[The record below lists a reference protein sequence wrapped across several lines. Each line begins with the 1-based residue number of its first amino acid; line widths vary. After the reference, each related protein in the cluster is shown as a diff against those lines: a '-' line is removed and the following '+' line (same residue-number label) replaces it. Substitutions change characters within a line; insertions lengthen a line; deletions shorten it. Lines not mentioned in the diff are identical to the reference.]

1 MKKKSAIII
10 LNLLI
15 SLSVVIAQE
24 KATIKIDIEDGPN
37 PWNNLEVNNSE
48 ETFQFA
54 IVTDRTGGHRP
65 GVFLDGIQKLNL
77 LQPEFVMSVGD
88 LIEGYTE
95 DTARLNWEWNQFNGF
110 IDSLQMPFFY
120 IPGNHDMTNKVMKE
134 KWEELFGRAYYH
146 FIYKEV
152 LFLCLNSEDNYRGA
166 GRGTIDD
173 EQYKYVKDV
182 LNKNKSV
189 KWTMLFMHQPLWNQQ
204 DTKRWKDVEILLAD
218 RKHTVFV
225 GHNHR
230 YRKYDRN
237 NGKYF
242 VLATTGGGSSLRGP
256 NFGEF
261 DHVVW
266 ITMTNNGPIVANL
279 LLEGIWDEN
288 VMTENLANFIF
299 PISNDM
305 PITLTP
311 SFIDQQSFTQIDPV
325 LKISNNTDKLMKVEL
340 QALANKNMFID
351 PYALKDTI
359 QPNDVLTIPL
369 TVNGHDIESLSE
381 TEGMKLNVKIAY
393 ELENRKDVEL
403 SEVFSIKP
411 AFRHDLDLL
420 DTSVIIDGNLQE
432 WEEMEYKIDDKG
444 YIEATPFTHTGPKD
458 ASGQFSVKYDDE
470 YLYIAAKITDDE
482 IYVKN
487 GANPIYQDAALIF
500 IDPRPADHYNRTS
513 QSNLFSDWTL
523 IAISPDEEGTIYQ
536 KQRLPV
542 GTKCKIAFAD
552 DGYTVEAA
560 IPLRYI
566 REHQQGDWKNVR
578 VNLMISDYDQN
589 GNHVSRI
596 SWEPTW
602 TDKDNYLGSGT
613 FFKK

>member
-1 MKKKSAIII
+1 MKKSGIII
-10 LNLLI
+10 LQLFI
-15 SLSVVIAQE
+15 SLSLALAQE
-24 KATIKIDIEDGPN
+24 KATIKIDIQDGPN
-37 PWNNLEVNNSE
+37 PWSNLELNNSQ

-54 IVTDRTGGHRP
+54 VVTDRTGGHRP

-120 IPGNHDMTNKVMKE
+120 IPGNHDMTNKVMKD

-146 FIYKEV
+146 FIYKDV

-173 EQYKYVKDV
+173 KQFSYVKKV

-189 KWTMLFMHQPLWNQQ
+189 KWTLLFMHQPLWNQQ
-204 DTKRWKDVEILLAD
+204 DTKRWKDVENLLED

-230 YRKYDRN
+230 YRKYNRN

-266 ITMTNNGPIVANL
+266 ITMTNNGPIIANL

-288 VMTENLANFIF
+288 VMNEKLANFIF

-305 PITLTP
+305 PISLTP
-311 SFIDQQSFTQIDPV
+311 SFVDEPAFSQINPV

-340 QALANKNMFID
+340 EALANNHMTLD

-359 QPNDVLTIPL
+359 QPNDVATIPL
-369 TVNGHDIESLSE
+369 NVSCFKPGDLHDMAGI
-381 TEGMKLNVKIAY
+381 KLNVQISY
-393 ELENRKDVEL
+393 ELENRKDVQL

-411 AFRHDLDLL
+411 AIKNDLL
-420 DTSVIIDGNLQE
+420 QADATITVDGNLEE
-432 WEEMEYKIDDKG
+432 WKQMDYTIDEG
-444 YIEATPFTHTGPKD
+444 AYAEATPFTHTGTAD
-458 ASGQFSVKYDDE
+458 ASGQFSVRYDDKH
-470 YLYIAAKITDDE
+470 LYIAAKIIDDE
-482 IYVKN
+482 ILVKN
-487 GANPIYQDAALIF
+487 GSNPIYQDAALIF
-500 IDPRPADHYNRTS
+500 IDPRPAGHYNRTS

-536 KQRLPV
+536 KKRLPA
-542 GTKCKIAFAD
+542 GTQCHSVRTE
-552 DGYTVEAA
+552 DGYEVEAA
-560 IPLRYI
+560 IPLSYLK
-566 REHQQGDWKNVR
+566 EHQPEGWKNTR
-578 VNLMISDYDQN
+578 VNVMINDYDQN

-596 SWEPTW
+596 SWQPNW

-613 FFKK
+613 FFR

>member
-1 MKKKSAIII
+1 MKKSGIII
-10 LNLLI
+10 LQLFI
-15 SLSVVIAQE
+15 SLSVALAQE

-37 PWNNLEVNNSE
+37 PWSSLEVNNSE

-54 IVTDRTGGHRP
+54 VVTDRTGGHRP

-120 IPGNHDMTNKVMKE
+120 IPGNHDMTNKVMKD

-146 FIYKEV
+146 FIYKDV

-173 EQYKYVKDV
+173 KQFSYVKKV

-189 KWTMLFMHQPLWNQQ
+189 KWTLLFMHQPLWNQQ
-204 DTKRWKDVEILLAD
+204 DTKRWKDVENLLED

-230 YRKYDRN
+230 YRKYNRN

-266 ITMTNNGPIVANL
+266 ITMTNNGPIIANL

-288 VMTENLANFIF
+288 VMNEKLANFIF

-305 PITLTP
+305 PISLTP
-311 SFIDQQSFTQIDPV
+311 SFIDEPAFSHINPV

-340 QALANKNMFID
+340 EALANNHMTLD

-359 QPNDVLTIPL
+359 QPNDVATIPL
-369 TVNGHDIESLSE
+369 TVSCFKPGDLHDMAGI
-381 TEGMKLNVKIAY
+381 KLNVQISY
-393 ELENRKDVEL
+393 ELENRKDVQL

-411 AFRHDLDLL
+411 AIKNDLL
-420 DTSVIIDGNLQE
+420 QADATITVDGNLEE
-432 WEEMEYKIDDKG
+432 WNRLDYAIDEG
-444 YIEATPFTHTGPKD
+444 AYVEATPFTHTGTSD
-458 ASGQFSVKYDDE
+458 ASGQFSVRYDDKH
-470 YLYIAAKITDDE
+470 LYVAAKIIDDE
-482 IYVKN
+482 IMVKN
-487 GANPIYQDAALIF
+487 GGNPIYQDAALIF
-500 IDPRPADHYNRTS
+500 IDPRPAEHYNRTS
-513 QSNLFSDWTL
+513 QRNLFSDWTL
-523 IAISPDEEGTIYQ
+523 IAISPDEGGTIYQ
-536 KQRLPV
+536 KKRLPE
-542 GTKCKIAFAD
+542 GTKCHSVRTEH
-552 DGYTVEAA
+552 GYDVEAA
-560 IPLRYI
+560 IPLSYLK
-566 REHQQGDWKNVR
+566 EHQPDGWKNIR
-578 VNLMISDYDQN
+578 VNVMISDYDQN
-589 GNHVSRI
+589 GNHISRI
-596 SWEPTW
+596 SWKPTW
-602 TDKDNYLGSGT
+602 TDKDNCLGSGT
-613 FFKK
+613 FFK

>member
-1 MKKKSAIII
+1 MKKSGIII
-10 LNLLI
+10 LQLFI
-15 SLSVVIAQE
+15 SLSLALAQE
-24 KATIKIDIEDGPN
+24 KATIKIDIQDGPN
-37 PWNNLEVNNSE
+37 PWSNLELNNSQ

-54 IVTDRTGGHRP
+54 VVTDRTGGHRP

-120 IPGNHDMTNKVMKE
+120 IPGNHDMTNKVMKD

-146 FIYKEV
+146 FIYKDV

-173 EQYKYVKDV
+173 KQFSYVKKV

-189 KWTMLFMHQPLWNQQ
+189 KWTLLFMHQPLWNQQ
-204 DTKRWKDVEILLAD
+204 DTKRWKDVENLLED

-230 YRKYDRN
+230 YRKYNRN

-266 ITMTNNGPIVANL
+266 ITMTNNGPIIANL

-288 VMTENLANFIF
+288 VMNEKLANFIF

-305 PITLTP
+305 PISLTP
-311 SFIDQQSFTQIDPV
+311 SFVDEPAFSQIDPV
-325 LKISNNTDKLMKVEL
+325 LKISNDTDRLMKVEL
-340 QALANKNMFID
+340 EALANNHMTLD

-359 QPNDVLTIPL
+359 QPNDVATIPL
-369 TVNGHDIESLSE
+369 KVSCFKPGDHHDM
-381 TEGMKLNVKIAY
+381 EGLKLNVQISY
-393 ELENRKDVEL
+393 ELENRKDAQLTET
-403 SEVFSIKP
+403 FSIKP
-411 AFRHDLDLL
+411 ALKNTLL
-420 DTSVIIDGNLQE
+420 QTEATVTVDGNL
-432 WEEMEYKIDDKG
+432 G
-444 YIEATPFTHTGPKD
+444 
-458 ASGQFSVKYDDE
+458 
-470 YLYIAAKITDDE
+470 
-482 IYVKN
+482 
-487 GANPIYQDAALIF
+487 
-500 IDPRPADHYNRTS
+500 
-513 QSNLFSDWTL
+513 
-523 IAISPDEEGTIYQ
+523 
-536 KQRLPV
+536 
-542 GTKCKIAFAD
+542 
-552 DGYTVEAA
+552 
-560 IPLRYI
+560 
-566 REHQQGDWKNVR
+566 
-578 VNLMISDYDQN
+578 N
-589 GNHVSRI
+589 GNNWNI
-596 SWEPTW
+596 S
-602 TDKDNYLGSGT
+602 
-613 FFKK
+613 